1 MSIQNGRVVVVIGA
15 GSKGGIAYACAQTLA
30 EQGAKVAITD
40 LNAAKLPELASALPG
55 GAVHSTHAMDV
66 TDSASVEKALDEVV
80 ARHGQIDGAI
90 VASGVLYN
98 QPFLDITMDGWDKTF
113 AVNCRG
119 AFIASQAVAKRLHAQ
134 GKGGRIVAIA
144 SNAGFTPRLSTASYG
159 ASKAAVIQLVRCM
172 ALELAK
178 FNITVNALCP
188 GSTATSMAIDVQAG
202 GDMTRLAGVIHGS
215 IEQWRT
221 GIPLGHL
228 AEPSDQAA
236 MAAFLMSDGARHITG
251 QVITVDGG
259 QTFY

>member
-1 MSIQNGRVVVVIGA
+1 MSTKNDRVVLVIGA
-15 GSKGGIAYACAQTLA
+15 GSAGGIAFASARALA
-30 EQGAKVAITD
+30 EQGATVAISDVKVAGLSD
-40 LNAAKLPELASALPG
+40 LARTLPG
-55 GAVHSTHAMDV
+55 DARHSVHAMDV
-66 TDSASVEKALDEVV
+66 TDPASVERALDEVI
-80 ARHGQIDGAI
+80 ARHGRIDGAL
-90 VASGVLYN
+90 VAAGVLHN
-98 QPFLDITMDGWDKTF
+98 QPFLDITMDAWDKTF

-119 AFIASQAVAKRLHAQ
+119 VFIAAQAIARRMHAQ
-134 GKGGRIVAIA
+134 GKGGRIVAVA

-178 FNITVNALCP
+178 HQITVNALCP

-215 IEQWRT
+215 LEQWRT

-228 AEPSDQAA
+228 ADPADQGA
-236 MAAFLMSDGARHITG
+236 MVAFLMSDGARHITG
-251 QVITVDGG
+251 QVMCVDGG

>member
-1 MSIQNGRVVVVIGA
+1 MSIQNGRVVLVIGA
-15 GSKGGIAYACAQTLA
+15 GNAGGIAFACARTLA
-30 EQGAKVAITD
+30 EQGARVAIAD
-40 LNAAKLPELASALPG
+40 LKASGLPELASKLPG
-55 GAVHSTHAMDV
+55 EAVHSTHPMDV
-66 TDSASVEKALDEVV
+66 TDPASVERALDEVI
-80 ARHGQIDGAI
+80 AQHGQIDGAI
-90 VASGVLYN
+90 IASGVLYN

-119 AFIASQAVAKRLHAQ
+119 VFIAGQAIARRMHAQ
-134 GKGGRIVAIA
+134 GKGGRIVAVA
-144 SNAGFTPRLSTASYG
+144 SNAGFTPRMSTASYG

-178 FNITVNALCP
+178 FQITVNALCP

-202 GDMTRLAGVIHGS
+202 GDMSRLAGVIHGS

-228 AEPSDQAA
+228 ADPADQGA
-236 MAAFLMSDGARHITG
+236 MAAFLLSDGARHITG
-251 QVITVDGG
+251 QAFTVDGG